1 MNSRVIPTLRPLALV
16 ENRHGQFPLDPWL
29 LGSALALLALGLV
42 MVSSASISIADRQ
55 MGAPFYYLWRQ
66 LAFVAI
72 GLLAGYCALRVRL
85 VYLERL
91 GPWFLLFGTTLLV
104 VVLLI
109 GHEVNGSTRW
119 LAMGPLNLQPSE
131 LMKLAMVVYLAGY
144 LVRRGDEVRASVK
157 GFLKPMLLVG
167 IVGLLLMLEPDF
179 GAAVVIGATALGMM
193 FLGGVRL
200 WQFGVLFMVL
210 LAGMG
215 ALAWSSPYRLARIT
229 SFANPWADPFNSGFQ
244 LTQSLIAFGRGE
256 WLGVGLGSSIQKLFY
271 LPEAHTDFL
280 FAVLAEEL
288 GLLGALTVIGLFAML
303 VWRAFVIG
311 QSALT
316 AGNRFGAYL
325 SFGLG
330 MWLGLQAFIN
340 LGVNM
345 GLLPTKGLT
354 LPLMSYGGSSIVV
367 SCIACALLL
376 RVSHE
381 HPRQKQ
387 PAARRVPTIQPTEH
401 KTMRKRP
408 GRRGEGRGHEFTLTH
423 DRCPRRT
430 VAHRGDGRGHW
441 RPRFSGAGS
450 GRSAACPWRGSK
462 LAGHPSWL
470 GGGSGAERRF
480 PH

>member
-1 MNSRVIPTLRPLALV
+1 MNSRVIPTLRPLA
-16 ENRHGQFPLDPWL
+16 ENRHGQFSLDPWL

-55 MGAPFYYLWRQ
+55 VGAPFYYLWRQ
-66 LAFVAI
+66 LAFVAV

-91 GPWFLLFGTTLLV
+91 GPWFLLFGATLLV
-104 VVLLI
+104 VVLFI
-109 GHEVNGSTRW
+109 GREVNGSTRW
-119 LAMGPLNLQPSE
+119 LAMGPFNFQPSE

-144 LVRRGDEVRASVK
+144 LVRRGNEVRASVK

-167 IVGLLLMLEPDF
+167 IIGLLLMLEPDF
-179 GAAVVIGATALGMM
+179 GAAVVITATVLGMM

-200 WQFGVLFMVL
+200 WQFGVLFVLL

-215 ALAWSSPYRLARIT
+215 ALAWSSPYRLARVT
-229 SFANPWADPFNSGFQ
+229 SFANPWADPYNSGFQ

-256 WLGVGLGSSIQKLFY
+256 WLGVGLGGSIQKLFY

-288 GLLGALTVIGLFAML
+288 GLLGALTVIGLFALL

-311 QSALT
+311 QSALA

-381 HPRQKQ
+381 HPVQKQ
-387 PAARRVPTIQPTEH
+387 PAARRVPTIQPTAYKEP
-401 KTMRKRP
+401 RKRP
-408 GRRGEGRGHEFTLTH
+408 GRRRA
-423 DRCPRRT
+423 R
-430 VAHRGDGRGHW
+430 V
-441 RPRFSGAGS
+441 
-450 GRSAACPWRGSK
+450 
-462 LAGHPSWL
+462 
-470 GGGSGAERRF
+470 
-480 PH
+480 